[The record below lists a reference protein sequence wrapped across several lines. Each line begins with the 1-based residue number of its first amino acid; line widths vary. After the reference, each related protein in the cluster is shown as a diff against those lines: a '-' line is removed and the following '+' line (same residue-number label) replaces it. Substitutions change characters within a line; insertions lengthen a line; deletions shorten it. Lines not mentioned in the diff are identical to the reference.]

1 MTQLQEQ
8 SNSSENRMKWYK
20 EAKFGL
26 FIHWG
31 PYSVAGVEASWPIM
45 APVLS
50 AAMFG
55 TELSITEE
63 EYTAL
68 PAQFNPVDFD
78 PDQWVRLAQ
87 DAGMRYII
95 FTSKHHDGFCMF
107 DAPGTDYKI
116 TNTPYGKDIC
126 LELSHACVRAGMPLG
141 FYYSPPDMHHP
152 GYRDT
157 TQPITKNWTG
167 QPKRKEWGE
176 YLDYMESHIRK
187 LLTDYGKVSVIWFD
201 GLTNHGKYN
210 PKRFHQLVHE
220 LSPETL
226 INDRL
231 GDGYDFITPEQFI
244 PKAGIPAITGK
255 PNPSMD
261 PAGDL
266 FFRTVSSLSTIPVI
280 RGWLIKQVHKYRD
293 GTSPLTKVYQE
304 PYPRPERFQPWET
317 CMTMGDSWAYN
328 PSEQNW
334 KDPCQLVRNL
344 VDVVSH
350 GGNYLLNVGPTSR
363 GVFPKEAIERIEV
376 VRGPSSAMY
385 GSEGMGGVIHIITK
399 KPDPERKSSIRAEAG
414 TSDTWAG
421 RGFHSQTVD
430 RFGLLVAGGYEESDG
445 FYMKENPKDYEIKR
459 YREAGK
465 VLGKVSYDLDDQSN
479 LTGSALYY
487 DHETGKSRE
496 FFYDELQLGQYAVNY
511 SRTTAAGFGLKA
523 LAYYNQADKTAYQDT
538 ARDNFA
544 TLFRY
549 EEAPSENWGTDL
561 QGSLLLGK
569 SAILTVGATYR
580 EISWD
585 YDNNYIGSDRDE
597 GAEGTQRFVSPFFN
611 ADLKF
616 LEDRL
621 ILNLGARY
629 DWMETTDGKNWD
641 SSPGGGKEPY
651 DRSYDDESNSSFS
664 PKVGITAHPD
674 ERTTLRASAGKGFRA
689 PSLFELF
696 KVHVRGGGT
705 YYREANPDLDP
716 EEIWSWDV
724 GAERALL
731 DNLRAGIT
739 YYESYAEDYIGTRT
753 TKTYEKNG
761 KIYKEYVYGNISE
774 VEMHGIEA
782 ELNWYPLADVMIFGN
797 YTWNVSEITKNEE
810 NPFEEGLYLTN
821 DPRHKFHAG
830 ATYQNPKIINVTVLW
845 NRYLD
850 KYYSVDETTQA
861 KDDFWSLDLAVSRR
875 FFDYV
880 TAYVNVENVFDS
892 VDNESIAPG
901 TIYTGGVKFEF

>member
-363 GVFPKEAIERIEV
+363 GVFPKEAIERLRHIGGWMKTYHPAIYETTYTPLGNQDWGQATRKDDV
-376 VRGPSSAMY
+376 VYLYVYDWPG
-385 GSEGMGGVIHIITK
+385 EGQLKV
-399 KPDPERKSSIRAEAG
+399 DPFPGHAKSTRLFNG
-414 TSDTWAG
+414 N
-421 RGFHSQTVD
+421 
-430 RFGLLVAGGYEESDG
+430 GLNYKQAKDG
-445 FYMKENPKDYEIKR
+445 
-459 YREAGK
+459 
-465 VLGKVSYDLDDQSN
+465 L
-479 LTGSALYY
+479 
-487 DHETGKSRE
+487 
-496 FFYDELQLGQYAVNY
+496 ELQLPPDP
-511 SRTTAAGFGLKA
+511 S
-523 LAYYNQADKTAYQDT
+523 DQDV
-538 ARDNFA
+538 
-544 TLFRY
+544 
-549 EEAPSENWGTDL
+549 S
-561 QGSLLLGK
+561 
-569 SAILTVGATYR
+569 VV
-580 EISWD
+580 EISIDPKQPGWRD
-585 YDNNYIGSDRDE
+585 YSEPVTKQTAPKKYIMDQAVAS
-597 GAEGTQRFVSPFFN
+597 FVINALLNGLLAFFSY
-611 ADLKF
+611 
-616 LEDRL
+616 RL
-621 ILNLGARY
+621 RGVIPYPELAIDILITVFIITFFTS
-629 DWMETTDGKNWD
+629 WIVV
-641 SSPGGGKEPY
+641 GG
-651 DRSYDDESNSSFS
+651 
-664 PKVGITAHPD
+664 
-674 ERTTLRASAGKGFRA
+674 
-689 PSLFELF
+689 
-696 KVHVRGGGT
+696 VRGEF
-705 YYREANPDLDP
+705 R
-716 EEIWSWDV
+716 
-724 GAERALL
+724 
-731 DNLRAGIT
+731 
-739 YYESYAEDYIGTRT
+739 
-753 TKTYEKNG
+753 K
-761 KIYKEYVYGNISE
+761 GNISKSQSTFSW
-774 VEMHGIEA
+774 
-782 ELNWYPLADVMIFGN
+782 LKL
-797 YTWNVSEITKNEE
+797 
-810 NPFEEGLYLTN
+810 
-821 DPRHKFHAG
+821 
-830 ATYQNPKIINVTVLW
+830 PK
-845 NRYLD
+845 
-850 KYYSVDETTQA
+850 
-861 KDDFWSLDLAVSRR
+861 LAVLR
-875 FFDYV
+875 
-880 TAYVNVENVFDS
+880 ALI
-892 VDNESIAPG
+892 IAMIIVLLFGALVLDGLIYLLSPVG
-901 TIYTGGVKFEF
+901 LGGWVYILVKTLYTGASGALAASLTILSVMSDENRSRK